1 MYIDIKPHRGRNDR
15 LYIFNFKDQED
26 ADGYI
31 DNWLTLAEEN
41 QFDEFKDIVLK
52 LKNRIDGKY
61 ATENSQLSGLLFE
74 DEFAAFTTY
83 IIFLSRLVSQQ
94 KDILQ
99 NEMVLYILNDEND
112 TVLSNNSKKDNE

>member
-1 MYIDIKPHRGRNDR
+1 M
-15 LYIFNFKDQED
+15 
-26 ADGYI
+26 
-31 DNWLTLAEEN
+31 AEEN

-94 KDILQ
+94 KDIIQ
-99 NEMVLYILNDEND
+99 NEMVLYILNDKND
-112 TVLSNNSKKDNE
+112 TALPNNSEEGNE

>member
-1 MYIDIKPHRGRNDR
+1 MYIEIKPRRGRNDR
-15 LYIFNFKDQED
+15 LYIFNFKDQAD

-31 DNWLTLAEEN
+31 DNWLALAEEN

-74 DEFAAFTTY
+74 DEFAAFTTD
-83 IIFLSRLVSQQ
+83 IIFLSRLVSLQ
-94 KDILQ
+94 KDIIQ
-99 NEMVLYILNDEND
+99 TEMVSYIFNDE
-112 TVLSNNSKKDNE
+112 KEDNE

>member
-1 MYIDIKPHRGRNDR
+1 MYIEIKPRRGRNDR
-15 LYIFNFKDQED
+15 LYIFNFKGQAD

-31 DNWLTLAEEN
+31 DNWLALAEEN

-74 DEFAAFTTY
+74 DESAAFTTD
-83 IIFLSRLVSQQ
+83 IIFLSRLVSLQ
-94 KDILQ
+94 KDIIQ
-99 NEMVLYILNDEND
+99 TEMVSYIFNDE
-112 TVLSNNSKKDNE
+112 KEDNE

>member
-31 DNWLTLAEEN
+31 DNWLALAEEN

-74 DEFAAFTTY
+74 DEFAAFTTD
-83 IIFLSRLVSQQ
+83 IIFLGRLVSQQ

-99 NEMVLYILNDEND
+99 NEIVLYVLNDKND
-112 TVLSNNSKKDNE
+112 TALPINSEEGNE